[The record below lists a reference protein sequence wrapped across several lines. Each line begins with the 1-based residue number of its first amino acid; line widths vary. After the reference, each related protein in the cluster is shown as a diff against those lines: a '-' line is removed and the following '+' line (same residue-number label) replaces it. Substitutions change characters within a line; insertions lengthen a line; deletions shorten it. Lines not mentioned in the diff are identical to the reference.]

1 MIIKASQITSDKKIK
16 SSTIWTWFSEVVTQ
30 IDALEEH
37 DAMRRVEEAKASAAE
52 RSFEEVVLKCQRA
65 QLLMQNADFA
75 T

>member
-1 MIIKASQITSDKKIK
+1 M
-16 SSTIWTWFSEVVTQ
+16 VTQ